1 MNRIVAISMVKNEAE
16 IIECFVRHAL
26 TFADAM
32 IVADQESFDDTG
44 QILANLAAEGL
55 PLTVRRIHRTGHIQ
69 EEVMNTLLAEAITDF
84 GADIVVPLDADEFLV
99 NTDTPESCRALLQG
113 LSRDALYPVRWR
125 RYEPIGGEGAFS
137 LTGGCRRAKGDE
149 AVGKVVVGAG
159 VTEVRPFHL
168 AQGQHFAHW
177 QVGQGWAPI
186 PLAAAPPFHIAHFHW
201 RSPAQF
207 AAKVAVGWL
216 NNVVKYSPYTVV
228 AEEWKRAFDRLLRDE
243 DIDAV
248 GRLSVDEAEP
258 FDLRPHVAD
267 IPLRYTA
274 SAQPSVLARVLAA
287 GERIAA
293 SLAEARRRN
302 RRVTVVIPFGGDE
315 AGLAASIQNVLAQEY
330 DNKEIWIPAVGGA
343 DPRRAKAVGAAFKD
357 AGTPITAIAEPPG
370 ASIGEALEQVASGD
384 YVQYLFP
391 GDCVA
396 EDKFLRMM
404 ACLESQPPMDWAFDK
419 TEGGQTAGT
428 FYDEIMRDTHFAMGN
443 GRAFWRQ
450 MLFLGAYPA
459 GGVAAGF
466 FRRGFVAARDWLMGD
481 FLGEQPLFWH
491 MWRTVLLPIGGQQP
505 PTVGVLSVS
514 CASPVGERPPLET
527 LWREMEWC
535 CLLGEAWENF
545 SAEEIR
551 QAGESLRAAW
561 MRLKQKQTAL
571 PASLWEAYEDA
582 VKELS
587 EQAGI
592 GCGLL

>member
-1 MNRIVAISMVKNEAE
+1 MNRIVAISMVKNEAD

-55 PLTVRRIHRTGHIQ
+55 PLTVRQIHRTGHIQ

-99 NTDTPESCRALLQG
+99 NTDTPESCRKILQG
-113 LSRDALYPVRWR
+113 LSRDALYSVRWR
-125 RYEPIGGEGAFS
+125 RYEPLGGEGAFS

-149 AVGKVVVGAG
+149 AVGKVVVGAV

-228 AEEWKRAFDRLLRDE
+228 GEEWKRAFDRLLRDE

-248 GRLSVDEAEP
+248 GRLSADAAEP

-293 SLAEARRRN
+293 SLAEEKVRRRN

-315 AGLAASIQNVLAQEY
+315 AGLAASIRNVLAQEY
-330 DNKEIWIPAVGGA
+330 DNQEIWIPVMGGA

-357 AGTPITAIAEPPG
+357 AGTPIAAIAEPPG

-404 ACLESQPPMDWAFDK
+404 ACLESQPPLDWVFERGADAQAA
-419 TEGGQTAGT
+419 GGFADDILRGT
-428 FYDEIMRDTHFAMGN
+428 NFAMVN

-450 MLFLGAYPA
+450 MLLLGAYPA

-491 MWRTVLLPIGGQQP
+491 MWRTALLPIGGQQP
-505 PTVGVLSVS
+505 PTVGVLSAGGGS
-514 CASPVGERPPLET
+514 SVGERPPLET

-535 CLLGEAWENF
+535 CLLQEAWDTLNE
-545 SAEEIR
+545 EEIR
-551 QAGESLRAAW
+551 QVGEGLCAAW
-561 MRLKQKQTAL
+561 SRMAKARRSAPT
-571 PASLWEAYEDA
+571 PLWETYETA
-582 VKELS
+582 VQELA
-587 EQAGI
+587 EKAGVTCI
-592 GCGLL
+592 